1 MYKNRGEN
9 ARPHM
14 P

>member
-1 MYKNRGEN
+1 MYN

-14 P
+14 VSVND